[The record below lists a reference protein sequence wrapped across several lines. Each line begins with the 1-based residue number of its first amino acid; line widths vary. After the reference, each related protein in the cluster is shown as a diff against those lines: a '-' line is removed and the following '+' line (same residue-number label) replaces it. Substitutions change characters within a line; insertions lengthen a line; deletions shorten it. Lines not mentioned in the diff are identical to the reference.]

1 MGVILEEE
9 TFSYELLFEVLMREK
24 NKEELQKLD
33 EDFFLK
39 AKSFIFNEKKLLS
52 NNISSFQKIKN
63 LENMLFEIYSRREKK
78 IVNLAIIKARTD
90 ENIFDIS
97 VMLPEEREMFN
108 KIVEVLKSF
117 RNKILNEEVED
128 KIENVVE
135 NKDFSEDKKDN
146 IEENFESNIIS
157 ENKEE
162 YEEKENNVEEENN
175 NVENDFVKVL
185 FLKPVNKFVDE
196 DLNYYGPFDEDETA
210 SIPKKIAM
218 ILVSKGEAKIL
229 E

>member
-1 MGVILEEE
+1 MEEE

-97 VMLPEEREMFN
+97 VMLPEERDMFN
-108 KIVEVLKSF
+108 RIVDVLKSF

-128 KIENVVE
+128 KIESIVGKKE
-135 NKDFSEDKKDN
+135 SFEDKKE
-146 IEENFESNIIS
+146 EENVESHVIN
-157 ENKEE
+157 ENNKE
-162 YEEKENNVEEENN
+162 YEEKENIVEEENN
-175 NVENDFVKVL
+175 NVENEFVKVL

>member
-1 MGVILEEE
+1 MEEE